1 MRNWVKAL
9 PLGLILPV
17 MIGAASV
24 KPEDAASNISAW
36 AKWDIPVI
44 YASVGAAALYSV
56 AVWVVPAVRTKHGQE
71 RTRVFAIAALVAT
84 LLCGAL
90 YVARLTPRKPEAT
103 KTIPASQTVST
114 IGKTIF
120 RCTRPKNIDGR
131 DPKEVRAETAENLRA
146 MGENFGLSIDLK
158 DITNGISMEVTAS
171 TNEGRMRMGA
181 AEKWNLE
188 VRRSGAEL
196 LLFSHMQMSSVLG
209 IIADLM
215 PVDPKSETAISETK
229 MIERFLAV
237 PPSSC
242 RLM

>member
-1 MRNWVKAL
+1 MRDWVKAL

-17 MIGAASV
+17 VLWAASV
-24 KPEDAASNISAW
+24 KPEDAALNISAW
-36 AKWDIPVI
+36 AKWNVPLI
-44 YASVGAAALYSV
+44 YVSAGAAALYSV
-56 AVWVVPAVRTKHGQE
+56 AVWVVPAVRAKHGRE
-71 RTRVFAIAALVAT
+71 RTRVFAIVTLVAT
-84 LLCGAL
+84 LLCAAL
-90 YVARLTPRKPEAT
+90 YVARLTPRKPETT
-103 KTIPASQTVST
+103 KAIPASQIASTV
-114 IGKTIF
+114 GKTVF
-120 RCTRPKNIDGR
+120 RCARPKNIDER

-146 MGENFGLSIDLK
+146 LGENFGLSIDLK

-171 TNEGRMRMGA
+171 TDEGKMRMGA

-196 LLFSHMQMSSVLG
+196 LVFSHMQMSSLFG
-209 IIADLM
+209 IIADLL

>member
-1 MRNWVKAL
+1 MRGWIKAL

-17 MIGAASV
+17 MLWAASV

-36 AKWDIPVI
+36 AKWGTTILYV
-44 YASVGAAALYSV
+44 SMGAAALYSM
-56 AVWVVPAVRTKHGQE
+56 AVWVVPAVWTKQGHEQI
-71 RTRVFAIAALVAT
+71 RVFAIAGLVAA
-84 LLCGAL
+84 LLCGGL
-90 YVARLTPRKPEAT
+90 YVARLTPRKQEAA
-103 KTIPASQTVST
+103 KTTPISQTVST

-120 RCTRPKNIDGR
+120 RCPRPMNIDER

-146 MGENFGLSIDLK
+146 MGEIFGLSIDVR
-158 DITNGISMEVTAS
+158 DITNGMSMVVTAS
-171 TNEGRMRMGA
+171 TDEGRLRMGA

-196 LLFSHMQMSSVLG
+196 LVFSHMQMPSVFG
-209 IIADLM
+209 MIADLM
-215 PVDPKSETAISETK
+215 SVDPKSEAAISETK
-229 MIERFLAV
+229 MIERLLAV